1 VLPPFLSAAQL
12 TMLQLYYTFS
22 ALFGWASF
30 SFATISSVQTQSW
43 SLRYKFAR
51 LFGQDSDSFAEIL
64 TSVHKYVEAVR
75 ATPDAAEE
83 AAAPYPCEDTH
94 AAGMAL
100 EFRGVTFSY
109 PNSKA
114 KKAAIKDLSITIKPG
129 QLVVIV
135 GGST

>member
-1 VLPPFLSAAQL
+1 
-12 TMLQLYYTFS
+12 
-22 ALFGWASF
+22 
-30 SFATISSVQTQSW
+30 
-43 SLRYKFAR
+43 
-51 LFGQDSDSFAEIL
+51 
-64 TSVHKYVEAVR
+64 
-75 ATPDAAEE
+75 
-83 AAAPYPCEDTH
+83 
-94 AAGMAL
+94 MAL